1 MSDAGFSS
9 IPADV
14 CAPVLEARGL
24 TRIFQSGGEELRI
37 LDGLDLAVERGRSQ
51 AIVGASGIGKST
63 LLYALGG
70 LDRPTGGQVLYEGRS
85 IYDRNEDELAA
96 WRNRSVGFV
105 FQFHHLL
112 GDFTALEN
120 AALPARLAGFNRAEA
135 EERAY
140 ALLNRVGLGGRLE
153 HRPGLLSGGEQQR
166 VALARALVME
176 PRVLLADEPTGNLD
190 AKSAAGVSALILELV
205 AENHLAAVIVT
216 HNDRLA
222 YMVDV
227 ALELAAGRLN
237 QDGPG
242 RRPPAAAG

>member
-1 MSDAGFSS
+1 MSDIGISSPSAGS
-9 IPADV
+9 
-14 CAPVLEARGL
+14 CVLEARGL
-24 TRIFQSGGEELRI
+24 TRVFQSGGEELKI

-70 LDRPTGGQVLYEGRS
+70 LDSPTGGQILFEGRS
-85 IYDRNEDELAA
+85 IYDRSEEELAA

-112 GDFTALEN
+112 SDFTALEN
-120 AALPARLAGFNRAEA
+120 TALPARLAGFDRAEA
-135 EERAY
+135 QDRAS
-140 ALLNRVGLGGRLE
+140 ALLERVGLGGRLD

-176 PRVLLADEPTGNLD
+176 PEVLLADEPTGNLD
-190 AKSAAGVSALILELV
+190 AKSAAGVSSLILELV
-205 AENHLAAVIVT
+205 AEKRLAAVIVT
-216 HNDRLA
+216 HSDRLA
-222 YMVDV
+222 CMVDM

-237 QDGPG
+237 QLSH
-242 RRPPAAAG
+242 RPAPAGGLG

>member
-1 MSDAGFSS
+1 MNDPGFS
-9 IPADV
+9 
-14 CAPVLEARGL
+14 PVLEARGL
-24 TRIFQSGGEELRI
+24 TRVFQSGGEELRI
-37 LDGLDLAVERGRSQ
+37 LEGLDLAVERGRSQ
-51 AIVGASGIGKST
+51 AIVCASGIGKST

-70 LDRPTGGQVLYEGRS
+70 LDRPTGGQVLFEGRS
-85 IYDRNEDELAA
+85 IYDRGEDELAA

-120 AALPARLAGFNRAEA
+120 AALPARLAGLGPAEA
-135 EERAY
+135 EDRARP
-140 ALLNRVGLGGRLE
+140 LLERVGLSGRLG

-205 AENHLAAVIVT
+205 AERRLAAVIVT

-222 YMVDV
+222 GLVDV
-227 ALELAAGRLN
+227 ALELAAGRLK
-237 QDGPG
+237 
-242 RRPPAAAG
+242 